1 VIRLAI
7 AAGSAV
13 VRAGLEALARSDP
26 EIELAGAYSDLAGVE
41 ALRPDVILAAVPFED
56 LPAAADGAPDG
67 MVPPIVLLAN
77 DDHPGWTREAV
88 RAGIRAVLPRDAS
101 QGEILAAVAAA
112 ANGLAVLD
120 PRDLEGMLATPAKAS
135 LVSPP
140 AQLAV
145 LTAREIEVLR
155 LMAEGKANKTIAWKL
170 GISEHTAKFHAA
182 SILSKLNAASRAEAV
197 AIGIRKGLVL
207 L

>member
-1 VIRLAI
+1 MIRLAI

-26 EIELAGAYSDLAGVE
+26 EIELAGAYPDLTSVE

-56 LPAAADGAPDG
+56 LPVGVDSFT
-67 MVPPIVLLAN
+67 PPVVLLAN
-77 DDHPGWTREAV
+77 DDHPGWTREV
-88 RAGIRAVLPRDAS
+88 LKAGVRAVLPRDAT

-120 PRDLEGMLATPAKAS
+120 PHDLEGMLATPVQAS
-135 LVSPP
+135 LLNPP
-140 AQLAV
+140 AESPV
-145 LTAREIEVLR
+145 LTPREIEVLR
-155 LMAEGKANKTIAWKL
+155 MMAEGEPNKTIAWKL

-197 AIGIRKGLVL
+197 AIGIRKGLIL

>member
-1 VIRLAI
+1 MIRLAI

-56 LPAAADGAPDG
+56 LPAAADAIA
-67 MVPPIVLLAN
+67 PPIVFLAN
-77 DDHPGWTREAV
+77 ANGDHPGWTREAV
-88 RAGIRAVLPRDAS
+88 RAGVRAVLPPDAS

-120 PRDLEGMLATPAKAS
+120 PRDLEGMLASPAVTS
-135 LVSPP
+135 FVSPP
-140 AQLAV
+140 AEPAV
-145 LTAREIEVLR
+145 LTPREIEVLR
-155 LMAEGKANKTIAWKL
+155 LMAEGEPNKTIAWKL

-197 AIGIRKGLVL
+197 AIGIRKGLIL

>member
-26 EIELAGAYSDLAGVE
+26 EIELAGAYPDLTSVE

-56 LPAAADGAPDG
+56 LPVGVDSST
-67 MVPPIVLLAN
+67 PPVVLLAN
-77 DDHPGWTREAV
+77 DDHPGWTREV
-88 RAGIRAVLPRDAS
+88 LRAGVRAVLPQDAT
-101 QGEILAAVAAA
+101 QGEILAAVAAV

-120 PRDLEGMLATPAKAS
+120 PRDLEGILATPAAAS
-135 LVSPP
+135 LVIPP
-140 AQLAV
+140 SEPAV
-145 LTAREIEVLR
+145 LTPREIEVLR
-155 LMAEGKANKTIAWKL
+155 MMAEGEPNKTIAWKL

-197 AIGIRKGLVL
+197 AIGIRKGLIL

>member
-1 VIRLAI
+1 MIRLAI

-56 LPAAADGAPDG
+56 LPVAADGFL
-67 MVPPIVLLAN
+67 PPMVLLAN
-77 DDHPGWTREAV
+77 DDHPGWTREV
-88 RAGIRAVLPRDAS
+88 LRAGVRAVLPRDAS
-101 QGEILAAVAAA
+101 QGEILAAIAAA

-120 PRDLEGMLATPAKAS
+120 PRDLETMLATPAAA
-135 LVSPP
+135 PWAGAP
-140 AQLAV
+140 AEQPA
-145 LTAREIEVLR
+145 LTPREIEVLR
-155 LMAEGKANKTIAWKL
+155 MMAEGEANKTIAWKL

-197 AIGIRKGLVL
+197 AIGIRKGLIL

>member
-7 AAGSAV
+7 AARSAV

-26 EIELAGAYSDLAGVE
+26 EIELAGAYPDLAGVE
-41 ALRPDVILAAVPFED
+41 ALRPDVILAALPFED
-56 LPAAADGAPDG
+56 LPVAADGL
-67 MVPPIVLLAN
+67 MPPVVLLAN
-77 DDHPGWTREAV
+77 DDHLGWTREV
-88 RAGIRAVLPRDAS
+88 LRAGVRAVLPQDAS

-120 PRDLEGMLATPAKAS
+120 PRDLEGMLSTPAAAPLAS
-135 LVSPP
+135 AP
-140 AQLAV
+140 AEQPA
-145 LTAREIEVLR
+145 LTPREIEVLR
-155 LMAEGKANKTIAWKL
+155 MMAEGEANKTIAWKL

-182 SILSKLNAASRAEAV
+182 SILGKLNAASRAEAV
-197 AIGIRKGLVL
+197 AIGIRKGLIL

>member
-7 AAGSAV
+7 AARSAV

-26 EIELAGAYSDLAGVE
+26 EIELAGAYSDLTGVE
-41 ALRPDVILAAVPFED
+41 ALRPDVVLAAVPFED
-56 LPAAADGAPDG
+56 LPIAADGFAPP
-67 MVPPIVLLAN
+67 VVLLAN
-77 DDHPGWTREAV
+77 EDHPGWTREAL
-88 RAGIRAVLPRDAS
+88 RAGVRAVLPRDAT
-101 QGEILAAVAAA
+101 QGEILAAVTAA

-120 PRDLEGMLATPAKAS
+120 PRDLEGILATPATAS

-140 AQLAV
+140 AEPSV
-145 LTAREIEVLR
+145 LTPREIEVLR
-155 LMAEGKANKTIAWKL
+155 MMAEGEANKTIAWKL

-197 AIGIRKGLVL
+197 AIGIRKGLIL